1 MVDLLLLLRG
11 MAEDQRI
18 VMMITIVIGEE
29 GEVVDDILMMI
40 QSRKK

>member
-40 QSRKK
+40 QLRKK